1 MMERTFSLGTAT
13 LVSLMAANRPAA
25 PRLLDDT
32 LEFGAPDEIGG
43 DEYTPET
50 AAHYALPA

>member
-1 MMERTFSLGTAT
+1 MERTFSLGTAT

>member
-13 LVSLMAANRPAA
+13 LVSLMAANRPAE

-32 LEFGAPDEIGG
+32 LQFGTPDETGG
-43 DEYTPET
+43 EEHALET
-50 AAHYALPA
+50 AAHYPSPS